1 MIYAY
6 LLQTQPITLATPIY
20 DVSLTIGGLTP
31 RNADG
36 KFEGIMPLSNA
47 LAGSRNITA
56 VKAYLA
62 GGQEER
68 LKPFLQ
74 NLGMS
79 SLQNNRE
86 YGYSLAL

>member
-1 MIYAY
+1 
-6 LLQTQPITLATPIY
+6 
-20 DVSLTIGGLTP
+20 
-31 RNADG
+31 
-36 KFEGIMPLSNA
+36 MPLSNA

-62 GGQEER
+62 AGQEER

-74 NLGMS
+74 NLGMT

-86 YGYSLAL
+86 YGYSLALGAGEVSMLEMVSAYIPLSR